1 MPAPVTSQL
10 CKNGDPGPQSFAS
23 QLPEPHADLGRFDL
37 DRQTISV
44 TGPVDANLTAGGRQR
59 QTSTL
64 ACLSPLPSLIQMPFD
79 ERVQAGIEIKQGSRV
94 PVPVDDRVS
103 ARGDLAWAI
112 SVGGIGVVG
121 FAVLLL
127 FTWYYAA
134 TLFLIFA
141 GMLLGVA
148 LNAMTNLLGRV
159 IQLPHA
165 LRLTIVCLVLAG
177 LLSGVVFLGGTTIA
191 QQAKVLSDTIKS
203 QLVTVKG
210 FLEKNGIDTGYFDL
224 GNPAATAPGSPS
236 SETPAAAPARTLPS
250 ASEFA
255 SSGGAIVSQTLK
267 LLLGTLSAVG
277 NFFIVLFLG
286 LTFAAQPNVYRKG
299 LLFMAPARHRDR
311 ATIIV
316 DRIGDTLERWLIA
329 QILTMAAVFLVTWIG
344 LALIGI
350 QSSFILG
357 IQAGLLAFI
366 PTVGALLAGLIVVL
380 ASLASGWVAALSA
393 FLLFLGVHALESYIL
408 TPIIQRQALDIPP
421 ATLFAFQIL
430 LGVVFGIWGL
440 ALALPLMAI
449 VKVMIDYFKAEEITP
464 AAAAA

>member
-1 MPAPVTSQL
+1 MPNSI
-10 CKNGDPGPQSFAS
+10 DDH
-23 QLPEPHADLGRFDL
+23 LP
-37 DRQTISV
+37 
-44 TGPVDANLTAGGRQR
+44 
-59 QTSTL
+59 
-64 ACLSPLPSLIQMPFD
+64 
-79 ERVQAGIEIKQGSRV
+79 
-94 PVPVDDRVS
+94 

-112 SVGGIGVVG
+112 SVGGIGVVA
-121 FAVLLL
+121 FAALLL
-127 FTWYYAA
+127 FTWYFAA
-134 TLFLIFA
+134 TLFLVFA

-148 LNAMTNLLGRV
+148 LNAISNLLGRV
-159 IQLPHA
+159 IRLPHA

-210 FLEKNGIDTGYFDL
+210 FLEKNGVDTSYFNL
-224 GNPAATAPGSPS
+224 GNASTAPAAGASP
-236 SETPAAAPARTLPS
+236 SETPAAPAPSRNLPS

-267 LLLGTLSAVG
+267 LLLGTVSAVG

-286 LTFAAQPNVYRKG
+286 LTFAAQPSVYHNG
-299 LLFMAPARHRDR
+299 LLFLVPARHRAR

-316 DRIGDTLERWLIA
+316 DRIGETLERWLIA

-344 LALIGI
+344 LSIIGI

-357 IQAGLLAFI
+357 IQAGLLTFI

-393 FLLFLGVHALESYIL
+393 FGLFLGIHALESYIL
-408 TPIIQRQALDIPP
+408 TPMLQRQALDIPP

-449 VKVMIDYFKAEEITP
+449 VKVMIDYFKAEEKAP
-464 AAAAA
+464 VAAAA

>member
-1 MPAPVTSQL
+1 MPARVTPQP
-10 CKNGDPGPQSFAS
+10 CKNRGALSQPARSGREDPFHRQDPQPDPLPCLIPWPFVERVSFS
-23 QLPEPHADLGRFDL
+23 DKTIEQGRQLPN
-37 DRQTISV
+37 S
-44 TGPVDANLTAGGRQR
+44 
-59 QTSTL
+59 
-64 ACLSPLPSLIQMPFD
+64 
-79 ERVQAGIEIKQGSRV
+79 
-94 PVPVDDRVS
+94 VDDRVS

-112 SVGGIGVVG
+112 SVGGIGVVA
-121 FAVLLL
+121 FAALLM
-127 FTWYYAA
+127 FSWYFAA
-134 TLFLIFA
+134 TLFLVFA

-148 LNAMTNLLGRV
+148 LNAMSNLLGRV
-159 IQLPHA
+159 IRLPHA

-210 FLEKNGIDTGYFDL
+210 FLEKNGVDTSYFNL
-224 GNPAATAPGSPS
+224 GNASTAPAVGSPP
-236 SETPAAAPARTLPS
+236 SETPAPAAAPRNLPS

-267 LLLGTLSAVG
+267 LLLGTVSAVG

-286 LTFAAQPNVYRKG
+286 LTFAAQPSVYRSG
-299 LLFMAPARHRDR
+299 LLFLTPARQRAR

-316 DRIGDTLERWLIA
+316 DRIGETLERWLIA

-357 IQAGLLAFI
+357 IQAGLLTFI

-393 FLLFLGVHALESYIL
+393 SVLFLGIHALESYIL
-408 TPIIQRQALDIPP
+408 TPMLQRQALDIPP

-449 VKVMIDYFKAEEITP
+449 VKVMIDYFKAEEKAP
-464 AAAAA
+464 VAVAA

>member
-1 MPAPVTSQL
+1 
-10 CKNGDPGPQSFAS
+10 
-23 QLPEPHADLGRFDL
+23 LPNS
-37 DRQTISV
+37 I
-44 TGPVDANLTAGGRQR
+44 
-59 QTSTL
+59 
-64 ACLSPLPSLIQMPFD
+64 
-79 ERVQAGIEIKQGSRV
+79 
-94 PVPVDDRVS
+94 DDRLP
-103 ARGDLAWAI
+103 ARSDLAWAI
-112 SVGGIGVVG
+112 SVGGIGVVA
-121 FAVLLL
+121 FAALLL
-127 FTWYYAA
+127 FTWYFAA
-134 TLFLIFA
+134 TLFLVFA

-148 LNAMTNLLGRV
+148 LNAISNLLGRV
-159 IQLPHA
+159 IRLPHA

-210 FLEKNGIDTGYFDL
+210 FLEKNGVDTSYFNL
-224 GNPAATAPGSPS
+224 GNASTAPAAGASP
-236 SETPAAAPARTLPS
+236 SETPAAPAPSRNLPS

-267 LLLGTLSAVG
+267 LLLGTVSAVG

-286 LTFAAQPNVYRKG
+286 LTFAAQPSVYHNG
-299 LLFMAPARHRDR
+299 LLFLVPARHRAR

-316 DRIGDTLERWLIA
+316 DRIGETLERWLIA
-329 QILTMAAVFLVTWIG
+329 QILTMLAVFVVTWIG
-344 LALIGI
+344 LAIIGI
-350 QSSFILG
+350 PSSFILG
-357 IQAGLLAFI
+357 VQAGLLAFI

-393 FLLFLGVHALESYIL
+393 FGLFLGIHALESYIL
-408 TPIIQRQALDIPP
+408 TPMLQRQALDIPP

-449 VKVMIDYFKAEEITP
+449 VKVMIDYFKAEEKAP
-464 AAAAA
+464 VAAAA